1 MTLAERLHI
10 PEDTVRNQRRAADPR
25 ASAWVSANAGAGKT
39 KVLTDRVL
47 RLLLAGAA
55 PGRILCLTFTKSA
68 AANMAIK
75 VFGRLGR
82 WVTLD
87 EAALARELT
96 ELEGEPPSPERLSLA
111 RRLFAR
117 AVETPGGLK
126 IETIHAFC
134 ERLLHMV
141 PFEANV
147 PARFAVLDE
156 AQADELVA
164 EATANVLADAA
175 VGGDAALHEALDIVS
190 GEAAGESLAAAIAAA
205 VRDKTFGAG
214 PGGLA
219 GGLERLRAA
228 LGLAAGET
236 AAAIERAMVEDG
248 QLLPEAE
255 AIAAALQASKA
266 KTDQKNGAALLA
278 AARSADPAEQVE
290 LYLSI

>member
-1 MTLAERLHI
+1 MGKHFVI
-10 PEDTVRNQRRAADPR
+10 PAHTVEEQRRAADPR
-25 ASAWVSANAGAGKT
+25 CSAWVSANAGAGKT
-39 KVLTDRVL
+39 KVLTDRVV
-47 RLLLAGAA
+47 RLLLAGAP
-55 PGRILCLTFTKSA
+55 PGRILCLTFTKTA
-68 AANMAIK
+68 AAKMAIE

-87 EAALARELT
+87 DAALVRELT
-96 ELEGEPPSPERLSLA
+96 ELEGEPPTREQMSLA

-156 AQADELVA
+156 AQASELVA

-175 VGGDAALHEALDIVS
+175 VGGDAALHDALDIVS
-190 GEAAGESLAAAIAAA
+190 GEAAGEGLAHAISTA
-205 VRDKTFGAG
+205 VRDKTFLDG

-219 GGLERLRAA
+219 GALDRLRPAF
-228 LGLAAGET
+228 GLMSG
-236 AAAIERAMVEDG
+236 
-248 QLLPEAE
+248 
-255 AIAAALQASKA
+255 
-266 KTDQKNGAALLA
+266 
-278 AARSADPAEQVE
+278 
-290 LYLSI
+290 